1 MSAGTIGR
9 AARLSAR
16 SLLDLYAQ
24 ELLLGATLLVLV
36 VLFSILGQGF
46 LSQINITGIGQSASE
61 TGLLAIAETYV
72 IVTGGIDLSVGAIL
86 GLAGV
91 VGARVMALHL
101 GGSLAVDVA
110 AGTLVA
116 LLVGA
121 AAGLGNGLMVVRM
134 HLTPFVATLAML
146 GIAGGL
152 TLVLTDGLTVG
163 GTPAVV
169 AVIGNQV
176 FWGYLTGPIAITV
189 AAFLIGALFLHYSR
203 FGRWAFA
210 IGSNRSAAHDVGIP
224 VGRHLIKVYMLAG
237 VVSGLAGVIDLMRLG
252 TASPLSG
259 TNSELT
265 AIAAVVIGGASLFGG
280 VATMTGTL
288 LGTLVL
294 SVVLS
299 GLVLTGMQPFW
310 ETVVTGILIAA
321 AVGVQQVI
329 RSNR

>member
-1 MSAGTIGR
+1 MSAAGVSR
-9 AARLSAR
+9 SAAGSAR
-16 SLLDLYAQ
+16 TLVDRYAQ
-24 ELLLGATLLVLV
+24 EFLLGATLVVLV
-36 VLFSILGQGF
+36 VVFSIVGQGF
-46 LSQINITGIGQSASE
+46 LSQINITGIGQSATE

-91 VGARVMALHL
+91 VGAKVMALHL
-101 GGSLAVDVA
+101 GGSQSVDVA
-110 AGTLVA
+110 LGTLVA
-116 LLVGA
+116 LLVGGV
-121 AAGLGNGLMVVRM
+121 AGMANGLMVVRM
-134 HLTPFVATLAML
+134 RLTPFVATLAML

-163 GTPAVV
+163 GTPGVV
-169 AVIGNQV
+169 AVVGNQV
-176 FWGYLTGPIAITV
+176 FGGYFTAPIIITIV
-189 AAFLIGALFLHYSR
+189 AFIVGALFLHYSR

-210 IGSNRSAAHDVGIP
+210 IGSNRNAAHDVGIP
-224 VGRHLIKVYMLAG
+224 VGRHLVKVYVWAG
-237 VVSGLAGVIDLMRLG
+237 VLSAIAGVIDLMRLA

-321 AVGVQQVI
+321 AVGVQQVL
-329 RSNR
+329 RRGR